1 MQDQREVLPQI
12 KHVDQHSCHT
22 HTTVTVFQAT
32 TEHKK
37 NLTVRSVGHLLYRSA
52 FHKLEKASFIQK
64 EPWMKLETN

>member
-37 NLTVRSVGHLLYRSA
+37 TSL
-52 FHKLEKASFIQK
+52 
-64 EPWMKLETN
+64 